1 MSLRDLTRSFAI
13 WPWEIE
19 QAAELGWLHIT
30 LRRRADRGRPVR
42 LVELSDERD
51 AELPKPRRQIEPE
64 ISGRHRI
71 FAMRAVHECC
81 PGGGRTFGMTIPPVV
96 EAYLV
101 PTQVAGVAL
110 QREQAPHD

>member
-42 LVELSDERD
+42 LAELCVERG
-51 AELPKPRRQIEPE
+51 AGLPKPRK
-64 ISGRHRI
+64 
-71 FAMRAVHECC
+71 ADRA
-81 PGGGRTFGMTIPPVV
+81 
-96 EAYLV
+96 
-101 PTQVAGVAL
+101 
-110 QREQAPHD
+110 